1 MVREDGWAIFRQT
14 GSHVIYKK
22 GSVIYPVPY
31 HGAKE
36 LGTGLE
42 KEGEKGNGFER
53 QIEMK
58 QIPVIIER
66 SEDGTYCVYCKDE
79 IFSGMGVT
87 INEAKADMHR
97 QIAVYK
103 ETA

>member
-1 MVREDGWAIFRQT
+1 MKTTEFHKLVRENGWTILRQT

-42 KEGEKGNGFER
+42 NKMRKE
-53 QIEMK
+53 
-58 QIPVIIER
+58 
-66 SEDGTYCVYCKDE
+66 
-79 IFSGMGVT
+79 MGLK
-87 INEAKADMHR
+87 NR
-97 QIAVYK
+97 
-103 ETA
+103 

>member
-1 MVREDGWAIFRQT
+1 MKTTEFHKLVRENGWTILRQT

-42 KEGEKGNGFER
+42 EKMRKE
-53 QIEMK
+53 
-58 QIPVIIER
+58 
-66 SEDGTYCVYCKDE
+66 
-79 IFSGMGVT
+79 MGLK
-87 INEAKADMHR
+87 NR
-97 QIAVYK
+97 
-103 ETA
+103 

>member
-1 MVREDGWAIFRQT
+1 MTEFHKLVRENGWTVLRQT

-42 KEGEKGNGFER
+42 
-53 QIEMK
+53 
-58 QIPVIIER
+58 
-66 SEDGTYCVYCKDE
+66 
-79 IFSGMGVT
+79 
-87 INEAKADMHR
+87 
-97 QIAVYK
+97 
-103 ETA
+103 

>member
-1 MVREDGWAIFRQT
+1 MTEFHKLVRENGWTVLRQT

-42 KEGEKGNGFER
+42 MKMRKE
-53 QIEMK
+53 
-58 QIPVIIER
+58 
-66 SEDGTYCVYCKDE
+66 
-79 IFSGMGVT
+79 MGLK
-87 INEAKADMHR
+87 NR
-97 QIAVYK
+97 
-103 ETA
+103 

>member
-1 MVREDGWAIFRQT
+1 MKTTEFHKLVRENGWTLLRQT

-42 KEGEKGNGFER
+42 NTQARTRVAFFDKDGFFAVGEVREYESGSAIKPIR
-53 QIEMK
+53 Q
-58 QIPVIIER
+58 
-66 SEDGTYCVYCKDE
+66 
-79 IFSGMGVT
+79 F
-87 INEAKADMHR
+87 
-97 QIAVYK
+97 
-103 ETA
+103 

>member
-1 MVREDGWAIFRQT
+1 MKTTEFHKLVRENGWMVLRQT

-42 KEGEKGNGFER
+42 KMMRK
-53 QIEMK
+53 
-58 QIPVIIER
+58 V
-66 SEDGTYCVYCKDE
+66 
-79 IFSGMGVT
+79 MGLK
-87 INEAKADMHR
+87 NR
-97 QIAVYK
+97 
-103 ETA
+103 